1 MSGLH
6 VPQTETQSAFPSPT
20 HTVVDLDST
29 VLNTAA
35 DKPTPAPSNKSITPS
50 NTGADADIETSAS
63 AEPKLSQRKKWS
75 LLMVFC
81 LGFFIDVWMYSAFFV
96 FTGPIS
102 ADLGVPFE
110 QQTWV
115 ITSYAV
121 TFAAFLLFWGRVS
134 DLYSAKPVFSY
145 GFVVLGILSL
155 VISFL
160 PDRYSFFVIR
170 AISGIAGATLIP
182 ASFRLIVAVFEPH
195 EIGKAF
201 VIYGFFGAIA
211 NSEFPP
217 PRPSFRFHCGGSG

>member
-1 MSGLH
+1 MSGLQ
-6 VPQTETQSAFPSPT
+6 VPRDETLTLSPS
-20 HTVVDLDST
+20 HTVVDLDAT
-29 VLNTAA
+29 VQPLAKPKSESGSIA
-35 DKPTPAPSNKSITPS
+35 DAPSPSPATTPS
-50 NTGADADIETSAS
+50 EDET
-63 AEPKLSQRKKWS
+63 PKLSQRKKWS

-81 LGFFIDVWMYSAFFV
+81 LGFFIDIWMYSAFFV

-102 ADLGVPFE
+102 SDLNVPFT

-115 ITSYAV
+115 IQSYAV
-121 TFAAFLLFWGRVS
+121 TFSAFLLFWGRVS

-145 GFVVLGILSL
+145 GFIVLGVLSL

-195 EIGKAF
+195 EVGKAF

-211 NSEFPP
+211 NSQSSPL
-217 PRPSFRFHCGGSG
+217 

>member
-1 MSGLH
+1 
-6 VPQTETQSAFPSPT
+6 
-20 HTVVDLDST
+20 
-29 VLNTAA
+29 
-35 DKPTPAPSNKSITPS
+35 
-50 NTGADADIETSAS
+50 
-63 AEPKLSQRKKWS
+63 
-75 LLMVFC
+75 
-81 LGFFIDVWMYSAFFV
+81 V

-102 ADLGVPFE
+102 TDLLVPFE

-134 DLYSAKPVFSY
+134 DLYSAKPVFAY
-145 GFVVLGILSL
+145 GFLSLGVLSL

-195 EIGKAF
+195 ELGKAF
-201 VIYGFFGAIA
+201 TIYSSVGAIA
-211 NSEFPP
+211 NSTGVIVAGFIEYIPQGESHQPVSIVDEADFQVVRCPLGDGSSELLLSSFSLLLSG
-217 PRPSFRFHCGGSG
+217 RSSGSPSPEETMPTSRTRSNDSI